1 MEKEWENSDQVIEGL
16 EISVENTE
24 TMEVMTD
31 EKGNASIHIPNNYVV
46 CYSLICKL
54 YGFLYRI

>member
-31 EKGNASIHIPNNYVV
+31 EKGNASIHIQNNVI
-46 CYSLICKL
+46 CYSLVL
-54 YGFLYRI
+54 DF